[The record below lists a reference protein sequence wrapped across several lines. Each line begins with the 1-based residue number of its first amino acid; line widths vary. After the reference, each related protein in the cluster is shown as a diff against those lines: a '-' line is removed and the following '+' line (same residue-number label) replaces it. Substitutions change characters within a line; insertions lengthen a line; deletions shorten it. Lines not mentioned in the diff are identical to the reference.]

1 MFDKERINGDP
12 NKSADYNPSDSDDDG
27 NDNDDDEIR
36 RELFSNMDIGILSE
50 RLNK

>member
-12 NKSADYNPSDSDDDG
+12 NKSADYNPSDSDDG
-27 NDNDDDEIR
+27 EDNDDELR